1 MALNP
6 QITKTYAVNDLR
18 RMHQLIFAS
27 SKVSFFLL
35 LLIVLPVSIYAD
47 VILKLWLKNVPD
59 HTVWFLRLTL
69 CIMLV
74 EALANPLMV
83 SSQATGRV
91 KIYQSVVGGT
101 LLLIVPFSYI
111 VLRMRG
117 VPESVFVSIY

>member
-1 MALNP
+1 
-6 QITKTYAVNDLR
+6 
-18 RMHQLIFAS
+18 
-27 SKVSFFLL
+27 
-35 LLIVLPVSIYAD
+35 
-47 VILKLWLKNVPD
+47 
-59 HTVWFLRLTL
+59 
-69 CIMLV
+69 MLV